1 MTPPPPDVD
10 SHLPD
15 PGQFPPPL
23 APVPGQ
29 AAQARPERAEPD
41 ATGGADPDPA
51 ARRILIV
58 DDLAENRDLLQECLR
73 EYGYQ
78 TLSAGNGQEAL
89 EAVAAGAPDLI
100 LLDVLMPKV
109 DGYEVCR
116 RLKAR
121 EETAFIPIVMLT
133 ALQDLKDRIRGIE
146 AGADDFL
153 SKPFNV
159 LELLTRVR
167 SLLRVKALHDQVA
180 SSNRR
185 LEETVAERTAA
196 LQAALRDLQEMDRL
210 KSEFLTNIS
219 HELRTPLTP
228 IKGYLPAILR
238 EEMGALSPGQRQALE
253 TVSRSVDRLHRLIDN
268 LLTFMQWEGGQLDLQ
283 MEPVAPQV
291 VCEPALAQVT
301 PAATEKGVELRA
313 DFPPDVPPVWAD
325 ATALGEALGHLL
337 ENAVK
342 FTPPR
347 GQVVVTARRVQGQ
360 PRNQATW
367 QLGVGP
373 ACQVAQSP
381 DCRPDSDLVEIAVRD
396 TGIGI
401 HPSALPKIFDRFYQA
416 DSSTTRRHGGTG
428 LGLAIVRRILD
439 AHGASIAVESQLERG
454 TTFTIRLRAAS

>member
-1 MTPPPPDVD
+1 MTPPSPDVD
-10 SHLPD
+10 SLLPD

-29 AAQARPERAEPD
+29 AAQARLEPPVPD
-41 ATGGADPDPA
+41 VTGRVDRDPA

-58 DDLAENRDLLQECLR
+58 DDLAENRDLLQECLQGH
-73 EYGYQ
+73 GYQ
-78 TLSAGNGQEAL
+78 TLSASNGQEAL

-100 LLDVLMPKV
+100 LLDILMPKL

-159 LELLTRVR
+159 LELVTRVR

-228 IKGYLPAILR
+228 IKGYLPALLR
-238 EEMGALSPGQRQALE
+238 EEMGSLSPGQRQALQI
-253 TVSRSVDRLHRLIDN
+253 VSRSVDRLHRLIDN
-268 LLTFMQWEGGQLDLQ
+268 LLTFMQWEGGQPVLQ

-291 VCEPALAQVT
+291 VCEPALAQVM
-301 PAATEKGVELRA
+301 PVATEKGVELRA

-325 ATALGEALGHLL
+325 AMALGEAIGHLL

-347 GQVVVTARRVQGQ
+347 GHVKVTARRVES
-360 PRNQATW
+360 
-367 QLGVGP
+367 P
-373 ACQVAQSP
+373 AGEPVDSP
-381 DCRPDSDLVEIAVRD
+381 SPIILHRDFVEIAVQD

-401 HPSALPKIFDRFYQA
+401 HPDALPKIFDRFYQA

-428 LGLAIVRRILD
+428 LGLAIVRHILD
-439 AHGASIAVESQLERG
+439 AHGASIAVESHLERG
-454 TTFTIRLRAAS
+454 TTFTIRLRTAC